1 MSKKKELPPTG
12 RLAYNISE
20 FCQLVG
26 RSRPWFYALPAD
38 KRPKVIE
45 RGGNT
50 RLITAEEVKRFLE
63 VAA

>member
-1 MSKKKELPPTG
+1 MSKQKELPPAG

-38 KRPKVIE
+38 QRPKVIE
-45 RGGNT
+45 RGGAKI
-50 RLITAEEVKRFLE
+50 ITAEEARRFLE